1 MDETQL
7 KNGVLI
13 YLAVA
18 DKTFVICGDQGI
30 NDIVANDF
38 GIALKIS
45 WLFILKTE
53 TLARFNRRNF
63 EGGEELKKHFPW
75 SEDDSNELSNE
86 ISKG

>member
-53 TLARFNRRNF
+53 TL
-63 EGGEELKKHFPW
+63 
-75 SEDDSNELSNE
+75 
-86 ISKG
+86 SKV

>member
-30 NDIVANDF
+30 NDIVADF

-45 WLFILKTE
+45 WLFILKRK
-53 TLARFNRRNF
+53 L
-63 EGGEELKKHFPW
+63 
-75 SEDDSNELSNE
+75 
-86 ISKG
+86 

>member
-1 MDETQL
+1 MDTQL
-7 KNGVLI
+7 KNGVFI

-45 WLFILKTE
+45 WLFILKRK
-53 TLARFNRRNF
+53 L
-63 EGGEELKKHFPW
+63 
-75 SEDDSNELSNE
+75 
-86 ISKG
+86 